1 MFKSFR
7 TQLLASHVGL
17 VLVVVAVVVFQLDRS
32 LTEDLGRQLD
42 QRLEQQA
49 KGAAQWGVGEGRKH
63 PEKIAA
69 RLAAITGDDV
79 TIFDGQGAVTADS
92 RATDLAT
99 VERGAEVDAALK
111 GQVGRASRARG
122 GEDHHYVAVPA
133 ADGWVIRLSAPYSDI
148 NATVA
153 ATRRRL
159 GFAAAFGFVLALGLG
174 LLAARVASRPL
185 REMTAAAERIAGGDF
200 DVAVAAAS
208 PEEFGVLS
216 RSLTSLA
223 RQLKARIGELEE
235 ERAHV
240 GKLLVIGREFMA
252 DASHELRTPVAA
264 IQGYSE
270 TLMAGGVDGPTG
282 KQFVE
287 TIHHHAVRLGRLVQ
301 DMLQLSALEA
311 RAADKLVKEP
321 VDLRGVAEL
330 VAETLEAP
338 ATARRATLTVSGGAE
353 VLAIGDPGAV
363 EQILENLVQN
373 AIKYGREGGAV
384 EVRVERGEGV
394 ARVIVADDGE
404 GIAAEHLPRLFDRF
418 YRVDAGRSRDRGGTG
433 LGLAIV
439 KELASVMGG
448 TVAVESEVGK
458 GTTFTVELPVA

>member
-1 MFKSFR
+1 MQLDDIK
-7 TQLLASHVGL
+7 QALLASYRSDGGINHVDGPNL
-17 VLVVVAVVVFQLDRS
+17 PSQASVNQLAADCMHLLFPGYFEES
-32 LTEDLGRQLD
+32 GLTE
-42 QRLEQQA
+42 
-49 KGAAQWGVGEGRKH
+49 
-63 PEKIAA
+63 
-69 RLAAITGDDV
+69 
-79 TIFDGQGAVTADS
+79 
-92 RATDLAT
+92 RAL
-99 VERGAEVDAALK
+99 
-111 GQVGRASRARG
+111 
-122 GEDHHYVAVPA
+122 P
-133 ADGWVIRLSAPYSDI
+133 
-148 NATVA
+148 
-153 ATRRRL
+153 
-159 GFAAAFGFVLALGLG
+159 
-174 LLAARVASRPL
+174 
-185 REMTAAAERIAGGDF
+185 
-200 DVAVAAAS
+200 
-208 PEEFGVLS
+208 
-216 RSLTSLA
+216 
-223 RQLKARIGELEE
+223 
-235 ERAHV
+235 AHV

-353 VLAIGDPGAV
+353 VLAVGDPGAV

-394 ARVIVADDGE
+394 ARVIVADDGA
-404 GIAAEHLPRLFDRF
+404 GIAPEHLPRLFERF

-458 GTTFTVELPVA
+458 GTTFTVELPLA